1 MRITSNVLPMIV
13 LAMLVLTT
21 PLAGVATLHAQQLDN
36 AGDSENADAVFM
48 SGYSA
53 GMVAMYESQISDA
66 FLGWSVLKGVKGA
79 APYRKLLTGQINTAL
94 LALAH
99 AVDEVKQKPDML
111 KLLVRMASA
120 DRKDFYQKLK
130 DARQQNGWLLRNPE
144 SEQKV
149 QWVIDQHLQ
158 HGNVYGFQF

>member
-1 MRITSNVLPMIV
+1 MRIASIV
-13 LAMLVLTT
+13 MALLVLVT

-36 AGDSENADAVFM
+36 AGDSENADAIFM

-66 FLGWSVLKGVKGA
+66 FLGLSVLKDLKEA
-79 APYRKLLTGQINTAL
+79 APYRTMLAVQMNTAL

-99 AVDEVKQKPDML
+99 AVDEVKQKPEML
-111 KLLVRMASA
+111 KLLERIASA
-120 DRKDFYQKLK
+120 DRKEFYQKLQ
-130 DARQQNGWLLRNPE
+130 DARRRNGWLLMNPE

-149 QWVIDQHLQ
+149 QWVIDQHIQ
-158 HGNVYGFQF
+158 YGNVYGFQF

>member
-1 MRITSNVLPMIV
+1 MRITSIV
-13 LAMLVLTT
+13 LAMLVLTVL
-21 PLAGVATLHAQQLDN
+21 LAGTATLHAQQLDK
-36 AGDSENADAVFM
+36 AGDGENADAVFM

-53 GMVAMYESQISDA
+53 GMVALYESQISDA
-66 FLGWSVLKGVKGA
+66 FLGLSILKDVKEA
-79 APYRKLLTGQINTAL
+79 APYRKVLAVQMNTAL

-99 AVDEVKQKPDML
+99 AVGEVKQKPDML
-111 KLLVRMASA
+111 KLLERMASA

-158 HGNVYGFQF
+158 YGNVYGFQF

>member
-1 MRITSNVLPMIV
+1 MRITSIVLAKIVLPMIV
-13 LAMLVLTT
+13 LIT
-21 PLAGVATLHAQQLDN
+21 PLAGVATLHAQQMDK

-66 FLGWSVLKGVKGA
+66 FLGLSVLKDVKDA
-79 APYRKLLTGQINTAL
+79 APYRKALAVQMNTAL

-99 AVDEVKQKPDML
+99 AVGQVKQKPAML
-111 KLLVRMASA
+111 KLLERMASA

-130 DARQQNGWLLRNPE
+130 DARRQNGWLLRNPE

-158 HGNVYGFQF
+158 YGNVYGFQF

>member
-1 MRITSNVLPMIV
+1 MRNISIVLAMIV
-13 LAMLVLTT
+13 LALIVPTVLLTGT
-21 PLAGVATLHAQQLDN
+21 ATLYAQQLDK

-66 FLGWSVLKGVKGA
+66 FLSWSVLKDVKEA
-79 APYRKLLTGQINTAL
+79 AFYRRMLAGQMNTAL

-99 AVDEVKQKPDML
+99 AVDEVKQKPEML
-111 KLLVRMASA
+111 KLLERMASA
-120 DRKDFYQKLK
+120 DRKEFYQKLK
-130 DARQQNGWLLRNPE
+130 DTRRRNGWLLRNPE

-149 QWVIDQHLQ
+149 QWVIDQHIQ
-158 HGNVYGFQF
+158 YGNVYGFQF